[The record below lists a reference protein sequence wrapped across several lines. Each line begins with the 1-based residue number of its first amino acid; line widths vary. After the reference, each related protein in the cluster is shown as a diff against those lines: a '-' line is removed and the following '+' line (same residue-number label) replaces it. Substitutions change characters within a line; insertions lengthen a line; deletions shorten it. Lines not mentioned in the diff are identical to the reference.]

1 MRNAV
6 GSYTD
11 REFIASQRL
20 IRLGYQPIALGE
32 TEIKAAFGMPSGGKC
47 VDIVAKNRRGACVV
61 AECKGTDIQ
70 HAVEQLNATVP
81 YIQKKYSLIEPQ
93 IIRNAAMPERGK
105 AMPTLEI
112 GHGYKAKFLQ
122 YCNAHVLV
130 SPNGME
136 VTLHSGHKVMVV
148 FDLQ

>member
-1 MRNAV
+1 MSKAV
-6 GSYTD
+6 GSYKD
-11 REFIASQRL
+11 REFIASHRL

-32 TEIKAAFGMPSGGKC
+32 TEIKRAFDMPSGGKC
-47 VDIVAKNRRGACVV
+47 ADVVARNRRGACVV

-70 HAVEQLNATVP
+70 HAIEQLNATVP

-93 IIRNAAMPERGK
+93 IIRNAATPERGK
-105 AMPTLEI
+105 AMPI
-112 GHGYKAKFLQ
+112 GYGYKAKFLQ

-130 SPNGME
+130 APNGME